1 VKVKTFLLQNI
12 YILTNC
18 SSKCSD
24 HQRIQKNVHVKQQLF
39 STLIVIEKSEHYND
53 FWSCDT
59 GVMSAENSALNHKNK
74 LQYQNKQKLFFI
86 VVIFYYISVCGH
98 NLWSEWTFLK
108 NI

>member
-1 VKVKTFLLQNI
+1 MI
-12 YILTNC
+12 
-18 SSKCSD
+18 S
-24 HQRIQKNVHVKQQLF
+24 
-39 STLIVIEKSEHYND
+39 
-53 FWSCDT
+53 DT

-108 NI
+108 TFKIINLKLLNGSVGLQKRTVLKNM